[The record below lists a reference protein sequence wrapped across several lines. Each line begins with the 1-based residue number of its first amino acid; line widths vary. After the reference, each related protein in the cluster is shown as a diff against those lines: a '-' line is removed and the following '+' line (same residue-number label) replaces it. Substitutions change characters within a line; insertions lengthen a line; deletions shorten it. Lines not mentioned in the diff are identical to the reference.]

1 MEYRGIRYTIRAG
14 IERGQWVV
22 VIQPEGFD
30 VTPNKIFGAREDAE
44 SEARHMIN
52 RWLEGNENFDE
63 PDSAGLVYIGKL
75 KHYLVH
81 DVLLGFVRHFP
92 APLYFTQ

>member
-1 MEYRGIRYTIRAG
+1 VSFLFRFYSQFLYYLVE
-14 IERGQWVV
+14 
-22 VIQPEGFD
+22 PL
-30 VTPNKIFGAREDAE
+30 
-44 SEARHMIN
+44 S
-52 RWLEGNENFDE
+52 ENFDE

-75 KHYLVH
+75 KHYLVR